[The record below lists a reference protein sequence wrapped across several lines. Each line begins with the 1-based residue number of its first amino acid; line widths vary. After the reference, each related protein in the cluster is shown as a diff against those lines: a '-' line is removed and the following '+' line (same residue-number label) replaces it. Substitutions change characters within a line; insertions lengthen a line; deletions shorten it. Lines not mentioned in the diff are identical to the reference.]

1 MITITVDDD
10 AVISGLHKMSDR
22 LDDMRPVMAE
32 IGEALREA
40 SMEAFAEQ
48 ASPEGAAWRPLSPV
62 TIARRRG
69 TAHRILQD
77 TGVLRQS
84 ITRDVDGPRSVV
96 VGSRLEYAATH
107 QFGARKG
114 AFGRTSRGAPIP
126 WGDIPA
132 RPFLGVSAEARSEI
146 VDAITDWL
154 GDLT

>member
-1 MITITVDDD
+1 MITVTVDDE
-10 AVISGLHKMSDR
+10 AVLTGLQRLSGR

-40 SMEAFAEQ
+40 SMEAFADQ
-48 ASPEGAAWRPLSPV
+48 SSPEGAAWRPLSPV

-77 TGVLRQS
+77 SGVLRQS

-96 VGSRLEYAATH
+96 VGSRVEYAATH

-114 AFGRTSRGAPIP
+114 AYGRTSRGAPIP

-132 RPFLGVSAEARSEI
+132 RPFLGVSEEARAE
-146 VDAITDWL
+146 VLDAVAQWL
-154 GDLT
+154 EDGS